1 MKVAIVAGPDAGH
14 AFPAFALAERF
25 AAQGISA
32 VVYTGLQWY
41 DVAAAR
47 GVEVAELP
55 GLQATVD
62 DDDED
67 AGAKLSVR
75 AARMAVHLAP
85 VLATRGVDLVISD
98 VITVAGLWAAELA
111 GIPAI
116 ELSPHPLYLPSRG
129 LPPIGTG
136 MAPGVGVRGRLRD
149 GLLRAASNVSV
160 RTGDRQR
167 ARARTSI
174 GLSALPPAPLRM
186 VATLPEL
193 EVPRPDW
200 PESAH
205 MIGPLLWEPTTEVF
219 TPPPGDG
226 PLIMVAP
233 STAVIGAA
241 DMVSV
246 VLDALRT
253 VDAEPVVRVVIS
265 SLTPPSDDV
274 LDGYGRPVVAGLGRQ
289 DLLLAQ
295 ADLVICGGGHGML
308 SKALLAGV
316 PVITVPGGGDQWEL
330 ANRVARQGSG
340 VLVRPLTVAAVAD
353 AVHRVLGEPS
363 YARAAAR
370 VAASIADV
378 TDPVRIARRHVRAD
392 PRYSRDGEQGD
403 M

>member
-1 MKVAIVAGPDAGH
+1 M
-14 AFPAFALAERF
+14 
-25 AAQGISA
+25 
-32 VVYTGLQWY
+32 
-41 DVAAAR
+41 AAAR

-55 GLQATVD
+55 GLPATVD

-136 MAPGVGVRGRLRD
+136 MAAGTGVRGRVRD

-160 RTGDRQR
+160 RAGDRQR

-174 GLSALPPAPLRM
+174 GLSATPAAPVPRM
-186 VATLPEL
+186 VATLPGL

-205 MIGPLLWEPTTEVF
+205 LIGPLLWEPTTEAF

-233 STAVIGAA
+233 STAEIGAP

-246 VLDALRT
+246 VLEALRT
-253 VDAEPVVRVVIS
+253 VNTEPVVRVVIS
-265 SLTPPSDDV
+265 SLTPPSDEM
-274 LDGYGRPVVAGLGRQ
+274 LEGYGRPVVAGLGRQ
-289 DLLLAQ
+289 DLLLAE

-340 VLVRPLTVAAVAD
+340 MLVRPLTVEAVAE
-353 AVHRVLGEPS
+353 AVNRVIGERS
-363 YARAAAR
+363 YAAAAAR
-370 VAASIADV
+370 VAASVADV
-378 TDPVRIARRHVRAD
+378 ADPVRIARWYVRAGL
-392 PRYSRDGEQGD
+392 RHTRDGQRGD
-403 M
+403 L